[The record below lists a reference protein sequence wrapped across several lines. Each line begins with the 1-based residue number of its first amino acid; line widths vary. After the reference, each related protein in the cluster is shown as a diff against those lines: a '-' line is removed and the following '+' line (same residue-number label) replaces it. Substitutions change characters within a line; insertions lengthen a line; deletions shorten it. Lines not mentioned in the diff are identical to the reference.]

1 MPEDTHSETAVLKLE
16 EARALFDKLMEK
28 KVSAG
33 EASTAEVLDEIK
45 ECVHRKQDFL
55 VQRSRTAALWIQ
67 YLVPRNGR
75 HIALLYKSRAH
86 SKLGTSPRGT
96 DQNAAISRC
105 VRPQLVREV
114 CSTIPTVDERSPNGP
129 PGCLPSLHFGSSRS
143 KKK

>member
-67 YLVPRNGR
+67 YLEMVDILQIGR
-75 HIALLYKSRAH
+75 AS
-86 SKLGTSPRGT
+86 
-96 DQNAAISRC
+96 C
-105 VRPQLVREV
+105 RERV
-114 CSTIPTVDERSPNGP
+114 
-129 PGCLPSLHFGSSRS
+129 
-143 KKK
+143 